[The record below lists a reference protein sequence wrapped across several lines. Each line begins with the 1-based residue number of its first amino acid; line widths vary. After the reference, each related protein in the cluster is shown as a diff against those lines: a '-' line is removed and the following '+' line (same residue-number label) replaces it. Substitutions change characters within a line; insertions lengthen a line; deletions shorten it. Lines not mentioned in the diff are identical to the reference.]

1 MIWSIVERTNFFHS
15 FMTVLQNGHNFANF
29 FDNLGIDLARH
40 EFFHGG
46 QIFFAARHDCWQF
59 LVQFG
64 IQLEK

>member
-1 MIWSIVERTNFFHS
+1 
-15 FMTVLQNGHNFANF
+15 MTVLQNGHNFANF